1 MGNTHNITF
10 KYIYIYIYI
19 YIFKNVVLCMLQVVI
34 HFKSMVSLVLRVLLC
49 VVLQVVLCML
59 HIVTQG

>member
-1 MGNTHNITF
+1 MS
-10 KYIYIYIYI
+10 
-19 YIFKNVVLCMLQVVI
+19 QVVI
-34 HFKSMVSLVLRVLLC
+34 HFKSMVSLVLSVLLY